1 MSLEFATAPS
11 PIDYPTAVAAMEAQ
25 VADMIAGMA
34 GPRVW
39 LLEHP
44 PTYTAGTSAKAD
56 DLREARFPVYQTG
69 RGGQYTYHGPGQ
81 RVAYVMLDLRAQ
93 YGQPDVRRY
102 VHDLEQWII
111 NALGDLDVIGQRVP
125 SRVGIWVDNGVGGL
139 DKIAALGVRVRR
151 SVAFHGV
158 AVNVTP
164 DLSHYAGIVP
174 CGILDAGVT
183 SLAQLGNSATM
194 ADLDA
199 ALKRHFIAIFG
210 AGSDFVAKQP
220 KTMVS

>member
-1 MSLEFATAPS
+1 MDWRISTE
-11 PIDYPTAVAAMEAQ
+11 PIDYPTAVAAMEAH
-25 VADMIAGMA
+25 VADMIASQAQGQ
-34 GPRVW
+34 VW

-44 PTYTAGTSAKAD
+44 PTYTAGTSAKVD

-81 RVAYVMLDLRAQ
+81 RVAYVMLDLRGQ

-111 NALGDLDVIGQRVP
+111 DALGDLGVTGHRVP
-125 SRVGIWVDNGVGGL
+125 GRVGIWVDNGGGGL

-151 SVAFHGV
+151 GVAFHGV
-158 AVNVTP
+158 AVNVNP
-164 DLSHYAGIVP
+164 DLSHYSGIVP
-174 CGILDAGVT
+174 CGIADAGVT
-183 SLAQLGNSATM
+183 SLERLGNTAAM

-210 AGSDFVAKQP
+210 VPANFVAKHP
-220 KTMVS
+220 KIMVS

>member
-1 MSLEFATAPS
+1 MDWVIADTPV
-11 PIDYPTAVAAMEAQ
+11 DYPAAVAAMEAH
-25 VADMIAGMA
+25 VTDMIAGQAA
-34 GPRVW
+34 GQVW

-56 DLREARFPVYQTG
+56 DLHVARFPVYQTG

-81 RVAYVMLDLRAQ
+81 RVAYVMLDLRDQ
-93 YGQPDVRRY
+93 YDQPDVRRY

-111 NALGDLDVIGQRVP
+111 NALGDLGVTGQRVP
-125 SRVGIWVDNGVGGL
+125 GRVGIWVDNGGGGL

-151 SVAFHGV
+151 GVAFHGV
-158 AVNVTP
+158 AVNVNP
-164 DLSHYAGIVP
+164 DLSHYTGIVP
-174 CGILDAGVT
+174 CGIADAGVT
-183 SLAQLGNSATM
+183 SLERLGNTAAM

-210 AGSDFVAKQP
+210 VPANFVAKHP
-220 KTMVS
+220 KIMVS